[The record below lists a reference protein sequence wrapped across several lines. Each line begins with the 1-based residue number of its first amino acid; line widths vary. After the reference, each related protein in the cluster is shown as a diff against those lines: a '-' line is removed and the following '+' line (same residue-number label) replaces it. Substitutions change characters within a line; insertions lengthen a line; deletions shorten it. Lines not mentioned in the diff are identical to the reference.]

1 MALNRKDLNGAARGL
16 GLELA
21 VLAALTAVAVLI
33 STIIIWLS

>member
-1 MALNRKDLNGAARGL
+1 MALSRKELTGAARGL

-21 VLAALTAVAVLI
+21 VLAALTAAAVLI

>member
-21 VLAALTAVAVLI
+21 TLAALTALAVLI
-33 STIIIWLS
+33 STVVIWLS

>member
-16 GLELA
+16 ALELA
-21 VLAALTAVAVLI
+21 VLAALAAAAVLI